1 MIQNNRL
8 RNYVDTD
15 EESWSVF
22 TRRQRST
29 NFQIQLG
36 GGRFRRPKWT
46 IRNVYSCTGEY
57 GFIHLV
63 HYGKNLLRP
72 TVTDS
77 DIYKKFVNL
86 DILTSFTGRS
96 PHRVSGATLK
106 IFMQNYRIECPF
118 DCYIGNTIA
127 DHYQHNASRNLKSLS
142 YWRHKYR

>member
-1 MIQNNRL
+1 MKNDKL
-8 RNYVDTD
+8 KNYMDPD

-46 IRNVYSCTGEY
+46 IRNIYGYTGE

-63 HYGKNLLRP
+63 HYGKNLLRS

-77 DIYKKFVNL
+77 DIYKKLVNL
-86 DILTSFTGRS
+86 NILTSFTGRS
-96 PHRVSGATLK
+96 PHRVSGSTLK
-106 IFMQNYRIECPF
+106 IFVQNYRLE
-118 DCYIGNTIA
+118 
-127 DHYQHNASRNLKSLS
+127 LS
-142 YWRHKYR
+142 I